1 MSNRRD
7 TNIEP
12 FLDENIVATDDFDD
26 ILRSFNAILFQDDKL
41 KILCT
46 ENIDL
51 LFSFNILKEKE
62 SFEEF
67 SDMLA
72 KLEEDGENLDPI
84 ILGSGLDGLCKPMMA
99 APLHIPPIAQQNPMH
114 SDQSEDLKVQEMNT
128 SSVNNEAMISEKNGN
143 CLRDIDDAKSFT
155 SSESNEGSTFTSL
168 QKSHNVVPSSIWSID
183 KCLSTNKIA
192 QLTNNNILS
201 TPSNKSSSEKNGD
214 DLVIGYLETSH
225 QHNRNMIY
233 FQD

>member
-1 MSNRRD
+1 MSNRKD
-7 TNIEP
+7 QNIDS
-12 FLDENIVATDDFDD
+12 FVDENILANDDFDEM
-26 ILRSFNAILFQDDKL
+26 LRSFNVILLQ
-41 KILCT
+41 
-46 ENIDL
+46 ENVDSCMDNVNANVL
-51 LFSFNILKEKE
+51 RERE
-62 SFEEF
+62 GFEEL
-67 SDMLA
+67 SSMLTE
-72 KLEEDGENLDPI
+72 LEEDGENLNPI

-183 KCLSTNKIA
+183 KCLSTNKTA

>member
-1 MSNRRD
+1 MSNRKD
-7 TNIEP
+7 KNIDS
-12 FLDENIVATDDFDD
+12 FVDENILANDDFDEM
-26 ILRSFNAILFQDDKL
+26 LRSFNVILLQ
-41 KILCT
+41 
-46 ENIDL
+46 ENVDSCMDNVNANVL
-51 LFSFNILKEKE
+51 RERE
-62 SFEEF
+62 GFEEL
-67 SDMLA
+67 SSMLTE
-72 KLEEDGENLDPI
+72 LEEDGENLNPI